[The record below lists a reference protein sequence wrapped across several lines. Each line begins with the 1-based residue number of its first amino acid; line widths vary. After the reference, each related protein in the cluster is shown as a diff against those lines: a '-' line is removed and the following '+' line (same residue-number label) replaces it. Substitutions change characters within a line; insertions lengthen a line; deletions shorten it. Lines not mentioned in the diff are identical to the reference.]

1 MKTPAQNTLF
11 YGDNLAVMR
20 AYIADESVD
29 LVYLDPP
36 FNPIQMP
43 WQDTSTFKQAKLEK
57 DQHQQKLD
65 L

>member
-29 LVYLDPP
+29 PVHLDPA
-36 FNPIQMP
+36 NPIQMP
-43 WQDTSTFKQAKLEK
+43 WQDTTTFKQAKL
-57 DQHQQKLD
+57 D